1 MKKKLIALAAL
12 AASSVA
18 LAQSSV
24 TLYGTADVG
33 VGKLQRQKTGMQAN
47 TLYVNTSDS
56 YLGFRGVEDLG
67 GGLKA
72 GFNFEQGINLKD
84 GSSDERASKGLT
96 RTMFQRSANLWL
108 GGAWGTFQMGR
119 ANTPSRNA
127 MAAWDLMG
135 RANNSVA
142 AATFGAVGGDTDDR
156 HSSQFIYKTPDF
168 GGFRAEVAYV
178 FKADYFDLSK
188 VDLGLIYANGPLTA
202 GLAYN
207 KTKKW
212 KANYALGA
220 QYSFGSFALATGY
233 YHSRNGSYNDDNTG
247 LEIPGAIGRASGFT
261 LGGKAHFGAMS
272 VALDLARTTKQE
284 YDLGGVT
291 HKGKKYTNAVLEGR
305 YAFSK
310 RTFAYATYMRRE
322 GGNNYALG
330 MRHDF

>member
-47 TLYVNTSDS
+47 TFMNTSHS

-72 GFNFEQGINLKD
+72 GFNFEQGLNLKD
-84 GSSDERASKGLT
+84 GSTDADAAYHLT
-96 RTMFQRSANLWL
+96 KTMFQRSANLWL

-127 MAAWDLMG
+127 MAAWDLMDM
-135 RANNSVA
+135 ANNSVA
-142 AATFGAVGGDTDDR
+142 ADTFGAVGLNADDR

-178 FKADYFDLSK
+178 LKADNDDRSK

-207 KTKKW
+207 KTKEL

-220 QYSFGSFALATGY
+220 KYSFGSFALATGY
-233 YHSRNGSYNDDNTG
+233 YHSRNGYYLDDDTG
-247 LEIPGAIGRASGFT
+247 VRIPGAIGRNNGFT

-284 YDLGGVT
+284 YELGGVT

-310 RTFAYATYMRRE
+310 RTFAYATYMRLD
-322 GGNNYALG
+322 GGNNYGLG
-330 MRHDF
+330 VRHDF

>member
-24 TLYGTADVG
+24 TLYGTADAG
-33 VGKLQRQKTGMQAN
+33 VGKLKRQKTGMQAN
-47 TLYVNTSDS
+47 TYVNTSDS

-72 GFNFEQGINLKD
+72 GFNFEQPINLKD
-84 GSSDERASKGLT
+84 GAADGSNIWTKTMFERA
-96 RTMFQRSANLWL
+96 ANLWI
-108 GGAWGTFQMGR
+108 GGGWGTLQLGR
-119 ANTPSRNA
+119 AYTPSRNA

-135 RANNSVA
+135 AANNSVA
-142 AATFGAVGGDTDDR
+142 ASTFGAAGGDTEFR

-178 FKADYFDLSK
+178 LKADNDNRSK

-207 KTKKW
+207 KTKEL

-220 QYSFGSFALATGY
+220 QYSFGSFALGAGY
-233 YHSRNGSYNDDNTG
+233 YHTRNGYWIDDDTG
-247 LEIPGAIGRASGFT
+247 MVIPGAISRANGFT

-272 VALDLARTTKQE
+272 VALDLARSTKQE
-284 YDLGGVT
+284 YELGGVT

-310 RTFAYATYMRRE
+310 RTFAYATYMRLN
-322 GGNNYALG
+322 GGNNYGVG